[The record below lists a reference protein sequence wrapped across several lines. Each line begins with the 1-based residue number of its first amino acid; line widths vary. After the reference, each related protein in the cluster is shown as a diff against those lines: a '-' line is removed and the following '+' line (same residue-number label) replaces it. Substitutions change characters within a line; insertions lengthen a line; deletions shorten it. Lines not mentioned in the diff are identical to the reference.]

1 MYHKNWYVLLKPHQ
15 QYSTLQTDEVLCKVC
30 PAVGSFFES
39 VGVAKIFT
47 APRQNLHWIY
57 IYSRLYLCVR
67 SGNTSSSRQKVL
79 HLTQCWCTWIPLLF
93 STEKNDVSFFWL
105 VLVTL
110 KPLWKTV
117 APEQIPIA
125 HSLIKMSICAIF
137 QFWSAVIR
145 EKHLLVEYKKR
156 LAFHFFF
163 QSFAK

>member
-1 MYHKNWYVLLKPHQ
+1 MSYWSRISSTAHCRRMRFCARCVLQWGVFLSQWAWLRSSLHQ
-15 QYSTLQTDEVLCKVC
+15 GKTST
-30 PAVGSFFES
+30 GY
-39 VGVAKIFT
+39 
-47 APRQNLHWIY
+47 IY